1 MVLIEELP
9 PNLLDNITSSIISK
23 DPSLQSSLLS
33 ALGKNF
39 DQSACRVIFNS
50 LSIPDDNR
58 YFHPSTLSTISS
70 TWSSPSRALLLNP
83 KRYGEFVSKL
93 VITDPITFAPLVI
106 NNGFADPL
114 ANIQNSSALGS
125 SPQSRFNSIFGF
137 DEDSSTSSLIMS
149 GSVTSGLSNISAS
162 STPPVHP
169 VDRSSSK
176 NSSNED
182 NGDDEDSDD
191 ASEGLGSAKKRSK
204 TKLEGEPSP
213 ISARN
218 LYDLLQHC
226 PNLEELV
233 WSSSCPPPNG
243 LCEALARYCPRLG
256 TFNAALGRTLKRLS
270 IGTKGTKLTDKGVI
284 ALIEGCDLLEEFSMI
299 EVEGRLS
306 KKLWTKLDP
315 ELLPVNLHTIR
326 ICLND
331 TTAHHSWTFDHLLS
345 FPAFPLT
352 HVSKLCIR
360 RVGGA
365 SALLRNHSISGF
377 SSVSGSIGRNFATGT
392 TDPETKKVPR
402 EIMRMLVDNPG
413 ITTLECDW
421 WSWAPDDLKAILEH
435 CPNLENVTIC
445 LDAPF
450 PKLLAMV
457 GALGSAQNLRKLHV
471 SVTPE
476 HAPSPPPSP
485 PLPTPSNPLSPDASP
500 STTRRSFSGSSSKGS
515 PSIATRP
522 LNINS
527 VRARK
532 DPFAPRSSAT
542 GSVKSRRSTS
552 CSSEVG
558 ALATSVSDMAIS
570 PNPTISSLP
579 SLEAA
584 LPPQRDIKKVFK
596 RCSQLTELEWTGWGT
611 WYLSPSSIPT
621 KSATSLAA
629 IKVEYVPPN
638 TTQGCDLPFDYSD
651 AVRWNWTPPDA
662 KERDGWNWEGA
673 RAEAIQAEVEDS
685 MQDAPSN
692 GGTSLKSPNSKRR
705 SSLSAVATLAMTEG
719 QKSRRAARGSVTSNP
734 LDAEPDVFEQT
745 PHQSEASD
753 NSGTGSNGDD
763 DSKLGQFANRGP
775 ATPIWNGKHPS
786 PGIKGQSRK
795 SIGRETKSGAKTSTL
810 VVLGSKGAS
819 LNASNGRGGA
829 RKSAY

>member
-93 VITDPITFAPLVI
+93 VITDPITFAPLVL

-114 ANIQNSSALGS
+114 ANIPNSSALGS

-256 TFNAALGRTLKRLS
+256 TFKYAPTLHLS
-270 IGTKGTKLTDKGVI
+270 PNSHFMLSSLPKWDCPSVPIFAISGTSESTQPSSDNDKTAPTSETVSSNPSI
-284 ALIEGCDLLEEFSMI
+284 
-299 EVEGRLS
+299 
-306 KKLWTKLDP
+306 TQ
-315 ELLPVNLHTIR
+315 
-326 ICLND
+326 ICLTSLTLTRLTQLGARSLSLYLQKITPYESSHFNTSTLHALED
-331 TTAHHSWTFDHLLS
+331 VTFDIVW
-345 FPAFPLT
+345 FDDA
-352 HVSKLCIR
+352 LCERI
-360 RVGGA
+360 
-365 SALLRNHSISGF
+365 
-377 SSVSGSIGRNFATGT
+377 
-392 TDPETKKVPR
+392 K
-402 EIMRMLVDNPG
+402 
-413 ITTLECDW
+413 
-421 WSWAPDDLKAILEH
+421 
-435 CPNLENVTIC
+435 
-445 LDAPF
+445 
-450 PKLLAMV
+450 
-457 GALGSAQNLRKLHV
+457 
-471 SVTPE
+471 

-522 LNINS
+522 LNINP

-734 LDAEPDVFEQT
+734 LDSEPGVFEQT